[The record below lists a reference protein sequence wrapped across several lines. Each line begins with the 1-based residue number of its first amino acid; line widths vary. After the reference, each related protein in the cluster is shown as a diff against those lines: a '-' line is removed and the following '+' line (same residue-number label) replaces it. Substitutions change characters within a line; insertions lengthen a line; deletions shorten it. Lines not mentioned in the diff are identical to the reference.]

1 MKHLKFFESFEN
13 IDLSYYCEEFWDVD
27 PEYLFEIVQHE
38 VEDNSLKKMR
48 FLFEKQNK
56 ENITLIVSERD
67 KLSPTDLGGIGFSQ
81 WSFKKDYWKKFFDE
95 IKRVE
100 KDKWYP
106 VFRSREIKESN
117 IYKTSV
123 YFEDK
128 FPNDGY
134 FGMKPNIYFPEI
146 QLGFDNSS
154 IIEGGN
160 IGDWEDHFNSLFS
173 KVGIPYFF
181 DGDNGYLEGSI
192 GNPGNII
199 WYTLYHT

>member
-1 MKHLKFFESFEN
+1 MKHLKFFESFEDL
-13 IDLSYYCEEFWDVD
+13 DLSYYCEEYWDVD

-48 FLFEKQNK
+48 FLFEKADK
-56 ENITLIVSERD
+56 HNITLIVSERD
-67 KLSPTDLGGIGFSQ
+67 KLSPTDLGGVGFSQ
-81 WSFKKDYWKKFFDE
+81 WSFKKDYWKKFFGE

-106 VFRSREIKESN
+106 EFPKLGKEMWESS

-128 FPNDGY
+128 SYMG
-134 FGMKPNIYFPEI
+134 GMKPNIYFPEI
-146 QLGFDNSS
+146 QLGFDSSS

-160 IGDWEDHFNSLFS
+160 IGDWEDTFNSLFE
-173 KVGIPYFF
+173 KVGIPYAF
-181 DGDNGYLEGSI
+181 DGDNGYIEDNL
-192 GNPGNII
+192 I

>member
-1 MKHLKFFESFEN
+1 VKHLKFFESFEG
-13 IDLSYYCEEFWDVD
+13 IDLSYYCEEYWDVD

-48 FLFEKQNK
+48 FIFEKADK
-56 ENITLIVSERD
+56 HNITLIVSERD
-67 KLSPTDLGGIGFSQ
+67 KLSASGFSGRV
-81 WSFKKDYWKKFFDE
+81 SDISEYYWKKFFDE

-100 KDKWYP
+100 KEKWYP
-106 VFRSREIKESN
+106 EFPKLGKEMWESS

-128 FPNDGY
+128 SYMG
-134 FGMKPNIYFPEI
+134 GMKPNIYFPEI

-154 IIEGGN
+154 IIEDGN
-160 IGDWEDHFNSLFS
+160 IGDWEDTFNSLFE
-173 KVGIPYFF
+173 KVGIPYAF